1 MSTFKR
7 IHSENISVIP
17 YEANKTYDLTYDKL
31 PNICQNGSDDDIK
44 ILTGQKISTNF
55 VADFEPMT
63 QNQYQKSVYNTIN
76 KLYYNKFSSSF
87 DYDSNNELIK
97 NFPSNENSFIRVI
110 QIPQSKYGNNIFPNN
125 FELNSDIFSIKDD
138 GNGNLFDTN
147 YSPSIHV
154 GNIFYNQGLA
164 IITNQDYKCLFPIEP
179 TIFNKKYSFYIN
191 DVKNIDLLSDSISY
205 CNQRI
210 IPNTV
215 ELINYGADF
224 LFTLSN
230 GILNFTQNNVG
241 TYFAQFLVKDSL
253 NICSNIATI
262 EIEIKDNCDFDLTIS
277 GENISQDLCQTSVA
291 NFELIRILHSDCN
304 NYSNGIDGYLID
316 TIKLNERVNGIFDYK
331 YIFNSNI
338 KCDWS
343 ISIDGGLSYFDISKN
358 VTKLEFTT
366 ELSNTLS
373 FLKNSFLYIL
383 KLGVGESYTE
393 YRVKLNPLTD
403 EHDFVKIKEY
413 KDINLIDKNCLLNRY
428 KVVSN
433 GCDITSINWSF
444 TDEMSGVVTGLDE
457 IVLLGCRGNVIAE
470 IESRCCSTVTKVL
483 TFNGNCIEPSCD
495 MSSIDLDIYLTKTP
509 NNYII
514 FANTNFYLKNYPNWK
529 FYGNVQYLSNIN
541 SNFLEIQI
549 NSSDIASKISYEAQD
564 FCKNLYSEHIFNK
577 KETVVLTTKP
587 QTTIHNTTVL
597 DRQIPTADLSL
608 NIFSNNL
615 YPIKNEIVQINIL
628 IQNKGFIDATNIVI
642 KFESD
647 EFFKIN
653 DNTLLKY
660 PYQKYDGVYLLTIPL
675 LKIGEYFSIKFNGT
689 ILGNNY
695 DVTLIKSEAFQVD
708 QLDINSV
715 AGNGYDTNEDDSKI
729 LKLFIKD
736 ISNTT
741 VSTTFNCLPI
751 VRQYP
756 YSNYTCSIYGD
767 QRGSIIISAINPFT
781 KDGSD
786 LEYSF
791 LGDIDINYQE
801 NNISNLLSNGL
812 YEVFIRLKS
821 NHLCKTSTKIRV
833 SCLNGQASTDWTFDG
848 NICLN

>member
-358 VTKLEFTT
+358 VTKLE
-366 ELSNTLS
+366 LSRFPL
-373 FLKNSFLYIL
+373 FL
-383 KLGVGESYTE
+383 
-393 YRVKLNPLTD
+393 
-403 EHDFVKIKEY
+403 
-413 KDINLIDKNCLLNRY
+413 
-428 KVVSN
+428 
-433 GCDITSINWSF
+433 TS
-444 TDEMSGVVTGLDE
+444 
-457 IVLLGCRGNVIAE
+457 RG
-470 IESRCCSTVTKVL
+470 R
-483 TFNGNCIEPSCD
+483 
-495 MSSIDLDIYLTKTP
+495 
-509 NNYII
+509 
-514 FANTNFYLKNYPNWK
+514 
-529 FYGNVQYLSNIN
+529 
-541 SNFLEIQI
+541 
-549 NSSDIASKISYEAQD
+549 
-564 FCKNLYSEHIFNK
+564 
-577 KETVVLTTKP
+577 
-587 QTTIHNTTVL
+587 
-597 DRQIPTADLSL
+597 R
-608 NIFSNNL
+608 
-615 YPIKNEIVQINIL
+615 
-628 IQNKGFIDATNIVI
+628 
-642 KFESD
+642 
-647 EFFKIN
+647 
-653 DNTLLKY
+653 
-660 PYQKYDGVYLLTIPL
+660 
-675 LKIGEYFSIKFNGT
+675 
-689 ILGNNY
+689 
-695 DVTLIKSEAFQVD
+695 
-708 QLDINSV
+708 
-715 AGNGYDTNEDDSKI
+715 
-729 LKLFIKD
+729 
-736 ISNTT
+736 
-741 VSTTFNCLPI
+741 
-751 VRQYP
+751 
-756 YSNYTCSIYGD
+756 
-767 QRGSIIISAINPFT
+767 
-781 KDGSD
+781 
-786 LEYSF
+786 
-791 LGDIDINYQE
+791 
-801 NNISNLLSNGL
+801 
-812 YEVFIRLKS
+812 
-821 NHLCKTSTKIRV
+821 
-833 SCLNGQASTDWTFDG
+833 
-848 NICLN
+848 